1 MRPVLPAVLRLV
13 LLSFLAVSSFAILYA
28 TVMNERTVESLADR
42 SLESTALALSTA
54 TETALRAG
62 GGGPDRNKVQGILS
76 DRVVAYALIAERD
89 GTIRFHTNPR
99 MTGTRLPE
107 DPGVW
112 LRSGQHSGRRVVLG
126 TGLPAFEYD
135 YILHPLDDGPE
146 LLRIVL
152 HTTPADRILAG
163 TRRMRWTV
171 AAVLILLWTVGVALD
186 RMVSRQF
193 RLQAETERRERLAL
207 IGQMT
212 ATLAHEIRNALG
224 SVKGY
229 TQWVNEKVDPSD
241 PRKSGLESALQ
252 ASGRIESLV
261 NELLLF
267 SRQETYVTA
276 PVPLL
281 DMVRETVTAESDG
294 WAGRVEI
301 SVEPGGWAVADPEKM
316 GRVLRNAIRN
326 AIEAM
331 GPEGTLQVEGGM
343 DGRWAEIRVVDTG
356 PGIPKGELPKLF
368 TPFHTTK
375 ADGTGLGLAYS
386 KKAIEGMGGR
396 IGIRN
401 RDEGNGAVL
410 WIRLPGKG

>member
-1 MRPVLPAVLRLV
+1 MRPVLPAVLRIV
-13 LLSFLAVSSFAILYA
+13 LLAFLGVSSSAILYA
-28 TVMNERTVESLADR
+28 TAMNERTVESLADR

-54 TETALRAG
+54 TESALRAG
-62 GGGPDRNKVQGILS
+62 GGGTNSEVQVILS
-76 DRVVAYALIAERD
+76 DRVVAYALIAEKD
-89 GTIRFHTNPR
+89 GTIRFHTNTR

-112 LRSGQHSGRRVVLG
+112 LRTGQPSGRRVVLG
-126 TGLPAFEYD
+126 TGLPAYEYN
-135 YILHPLDDGPE
+135 YILHPLAGGPE

-152 HTTPADRILAG
+152 HTTPADRILVG

-171 AAVLILLWTVGVALD
+171 AAVLLLLWTVGIALD

-193 RLQAETERRERLAL
+193 RLQAETERQERLAL

-229 TQWVNEKVDPSD
+229 TQWVSEKVDPSD
-241 PRKSGLESALQ
+241 PRKAGLESALR
-252 ASGRIESLV
+252 AAGRIESLV

-281 DMVRETVTAESDG
+281 DIVRGTVTAESAG
-294 WAGRVEI
+294 WAGRVEM
-301 SVEPGGWAVADPEKM
+301 SVEPGACAVADPEKL
-316 GRVLRNAIRN
+316 GRVLRNAVRN
-326 AIEAM
+326 AFEAM
-331 GPEGTLQVEGGM
+331 GPEGILLVEGRR
-343 DGRWAEIRVVDTG
+343 DGRWVEIRVEDTG
-356 PGIPKGELPKLF
+356 PGISGDDLQKLF

-375 ADGTGLGLAYS
+375 PDGTGLGLAYS
-386 KKAIEGMGGR
+386 KKVVEGMGGR
-396 IGIRN
+396 IG
-401 RDEGNGAVL
+401 
-410 WIRLPGKG
+410 

>member
-1 MRPVLPAVLRLV
+1 MP
-13 LLSFLAVSSFAILYA
+13 
-28 TVMNERTVESLADR
+28 
-42 SLESTALALSTA
+42 
-54 TETALRAG
+54 
-62 GGGPDRNKVQGILS
+62 
-76 DRVVAYALIAERD
+76 AYA
-89 GTIRFHTNPR
+89 
-99 MTGTRLPE
+99 
-107 DPGVW
+107 
-112 LRSGQHSGRRVVLG
+112 
-126 TGLPAFEYD
+126 YD
-135 YILHPLDDGPE
+135 YILHPLDGGPE

-171 AAVLILLWTVGVALD
+171 AAVLLLLWTVGVALD
-186 RMVSRQF
+186 RTVSRQF

-229 TQWVNEKVDPSD
+229 TQWVSEKVDPSD
-241 PRKSGLESALQ
+241 PRKAGLESALQ
-252 ASGRIESLV
+252 AAGRIESLV

-267 SRQETYVTA
+267 SRQETYATA

-281 DMVRETVTAESDG
+281 DIVRDTVSAESAG
-294 WAGRVEI
+294 WPGKVEI
-301 SVEPGGWAVADPEKM
+301 SVEPGACAVTDPEKL
-316 GRVLRNAIRN
+316 GRVLRNAVRN
-326 AIEAM
+326 GIEAM
-331 GPEGTLQVEGGM
+331 GPEGTLRVEGGM
-343 DGRWAEIRVVDTG
+343 DGKWAEIRVVDTG
-356 PGIPKGELPKLF
+356 PGIPGAELPKLF

-410 WIRLPGKG
+410 WLRLPGKG

>member
-1 MRPVLPAVLRLV
+1 MRPVLPTVLRLV
-13 LLSFLAVSSFAILYA
+13 LLAFLAVSSSAILYA
-28 TVMNERTVESLADR
+28 TVRNERTVESLADL
-42 SLESTALALSTA
+42 SLESTALALSAA
-54 TETALRAG
+54 TESALRAG
-62 GGGPDRNKVQGILS
+62 VGGTDSDIQGILS
-76 DRVVAYALIAERD
+76 DRVVAYALIAERN
-89 GTIRFHTNPR
+89 GAIRFHTNPR

-112 LRSGQHSGRRVVLG
+112 LRTGQPSGRRVVLG
-126 TGLPAFEYD
+126 TGLPAYMYD
-135 YILHPLDDGPE
+135 YILHPLEGGPE

-163 TRRMRWTV
+163 TRKLRWTV
-171 AAVLILLWTVGVALD
+171 AAVLLLLWTVGVALD

-193 RLQAETERRERLAL
+193 RLQTETERRERLAM

-212 ATLAHEIRNALG
+212 ASLAHEIRNALG

-229 TQWVNEKVDPSD
+229 TQWVNEKFDPSD
-241 PRKSGLESALQ
+241 PRKAGLESALQ

-281 DMVRETVTAESDG
+281 DIVRDTVTAESAG

-301 SVEPGGWAVADPEKM
+301 SVEPGECALADHEKL
-316 GRVLRNAIRN
+316 GRVLRNAVRN

-356 PGIPKGELPKLF
+356 PGIPEAELPRLF
-368 TPFHTTK
+368 APFHTTK

-396 IGIRN
+396 IGVRN

>member
-135 YILHPLDDGPE
+135 YILHPLDGGPE

-356 PGIPKGELPKLF
+356 PGIPDGELPKLF